1 MRSEYAA
8 KAFDTLDHEKII
20 KRFRLIWMAPGTYI
34 RMSQTKRQMSA
45 SNYVICTPDEPNL
58 GRVRIH
64 NFSR

>member
-20 KRFRLIWMAPGTYI
+20 NVSDSYGWHQVH
-34 RMSQTKRQMSA
+34 MSQTKRETSA